1 MKTVGYKK
9 EITVLFHSLSGV
21 YSERVS
27 PDTTREEV
35 ERRFKEYVD
44 RKVEE
49 YRNSFSMDNFD
60 IDTYEV
66 NEAGGMYH
74 VDNKRHDMKA
84 YDIVRKELLDDGDFQ
99 PI

>member
-1 MKTVGYKK
+1 MKIVGYKK

-21 YSERVS
+21 YPEKVS

-49 YRNSFSMDNFD
+49 YRNSFSMEVFD
-60 IDTYEV
+60 IDTYKV
-66 NEAGGMYH
+66 NEAGGMSQ
-74 VDNKRHDMKA
+74 VDRKRHNMNA
-84 YDIVRKELLDDGDFQ
+84 YDIARKQLLDDGDFR